1 MHIQRNLYLER
12 LKNRINNGFIKVITG
27 IRRVGKSYLLFN
39 IFKTYLLEN
48 ITDEEHIIEMQFDK
62 YENIK
67 YQKADEFMKYI
78 NEKIKKDDMYY
89 ILLDEVQ
96 LLENFEN
103 ILNSLLYLKNLDI
116 YVTGSNS
123 KFLSSDIVTEF
134 RGRGDILHV
143 YPLNFEEIMSIS
155 KLDKY
160 ETFEEYVTYGGL
172 PLVVLMKTQEQK
184 MLYLKSL
191 FSQTYIKDI
200 LERNKIEKQEQ
211 IDDLVNILASNI
223 GTLSNPT
230 KIKDTFKSVLNV
242 DISLNTVNKYIN
254 YLEDAFLIS
263 KVNRYDVKGRKYIG
277 TPLKYYFED
286 IGLRNARLNFSQV
299 EQTHIM
305 ENIIYNELRLRG
317 YSVDVGVVKVNDAGQ
332 KKQLEVDFI
341 ATLGSDKI
349 YIQSALSLP
358 TISKINQEKAS
369 FMNIK
374 DFFKKII
381 IVKDMIKT
389 TRDEDGIIYI
399 NIFDFLLN
407 YESLKM

>member
-12 LKNRINNGFIKVITG
+12 LKNRINNGLIKVIIG

-155 KLDKY
+155 KLDKH

-184 MLYLKSL
+184 MSYLKSL

-211 IDDLVNILASNI
+211 IDNLVNILASNI

>member
-1 MHIQRNLYLER
+1 MYIQRNLYLER

-184 MLYLKSL
+184 MSYLKSL

>member
-134 RGRGDILHV
+134 RVRGDILHV

-184 MLYLKSL
+184 MSYLKSL

>member
-12 LKNRINNGFIKVITG
+12 LKNRINNGLIKVIIG

-184 MLYLKSL
+184 MSYLKSL

-242 DISLNTVNKYIN
+242 NISLNTVNKYIN

>member
-12 LKNRINNGFIKVITG
+12 LKNRINNGLIKVITG

-184 MLYLKSL
+184 MSYLKSL

>member
-184 MLYLKSL
+184 MSYLKSL

>member
-1 MHIQRNLYLER
+1 
-12 LKNRINNGFIKVITG
+12 
-27 IRRVGKSYLLFN
+27 
-39 IFKTYLLEN
+39 
-48 ITDEEHIIEMQFDK
+48 
-62 YENIK
+62 
-67 YQKADEFMKYI
+67 
-78 NEKIKKDDMYY
+78 MYY

-134 RGRGDILHV
+134 RGRGYILHV

-184 MLYLKSL
+184 MSYLKSL

-332 KKQLEVDFI
+332 K
-341 ATLGSDKI
+341 
-349 YIQSALSLP
+349 
-358 TISKINQEKAS
+358 N
-369 FMNIK
+369 N
-374 DFFKKII
+374 
-381 IVKDMIKT
+381 
-389 TRDEDGIIYI
+389 
-399 NIFDFLLN
+399 
-407 YESLKM
+407 

>member
-12 LKNRINNGFIKVITG
+12 LKNRINNGLIKVITG

-184 MLYLKSL
+184 MSYLKSL

-263 KVNRYDVKGRKYIG
+263 KV
-277 TPLKYYFED
+277 
-286 IGLRNARLNFSQV
+286 
-299 EQTHIM
+299 
-305 ENIIYNELRLRG
+305 ENI
-317 YSVDVGVVKVNDAGQ
+317 
-332 KKQLEVDFI
+332 
-341 ATLGSDKI
+341 
-349 YIQSALSLP
+349 
-358 TISKINQEKAS
+358 
-369 FMNIK
+369 
-374 DFFKKII
+374 
-381 IVKDMIKT
+381 
-389 TRDEDGIIYI
+389 
-399 NIFDFLLN
+399 
-407 YESLKM
+407 

>member
-134 RGRGDILHV
+134 RGRGYILHV

-184 MLYLKSL
+184 MSYLKSL

>member
-12 LKNRINNGFIKVITG
+12 LKNRINNGLIKVITG

-184 MLYLKSL
+184 MSYLKSL

-263 KVNRYDVKGRKYIG
+263 KVNRYDIKGRKYIG

>member
-12 LKNRINNGFIKVITG
+12 LKNRINNGLIKVITG

>member
-12 LKNRINNGFIKVITG
+12 LKNRINNGLIKVITG

-184 MLYLKSL
+184 MSYLKSL

-211 IDDLVNILASNI
+211 IDNLVNILASNI
-223 GTLSNPT
+223 GTLSNPI

-317 YSVDVGVVKVNDAGQ
+317 YSVDVGVVKVNDAGK

>member
-12 LKNRINNGFIKVITG
+12 LKNRINNGLIKVITG

-184 MLYLKSL
+184 MSYLKSL

-211 IDDLVNILASNI
+211 IDNLVNILASNI

-317 YSVDVGVVKVNDAGQ
+317 YSVDVGVVKVNDAGK

>member
-12 LKNRINNGFIKVITG
+12 LKNRINNGLIKVIIG

-184 MLYLKSL
+184 MSYLKSL